1 MKGAM
6 PTLFPPADQQWERRR
21 PARLTA
27 VTILSYVLLMATF
40 WIQTHDPEI
49 VAAAANT
56 ELGMTIDPGPSLGTV
71 VGMGLVYAIPLVL
84 WLKGVPYV
92 LHLMAALCVLGAVVF
107 TLSAGTG
114 LLWNWRVGAVPL
126 AGLVVN
132 LAWLLLAYRRDR
144 I

>member
-1 MKGAM
+1 M
-6 PTLFPPADQQWERRR
+6 PTLLPPADQEWERRR
-21 PARLTA
+21 PARLIA
-27 VTILSYVLLMATF
+27 VTILSYALLMATI

-49 VAAAANT
+49 VAAAANP
-56 ELGMTIDPGPSLGTV
+56 ELGVTVQPGPGVGTV
-71 VGMGLVYAIPLVL
+71 VGMGLVYLLPLLL
-84 WLKGVPYV
+84 WLKDLPYV

-107 TLSAGTG
+107 TLSAATG

>member
-6 PTLFPPADQQWERRR
+6 PALLPPADQDWERRR
-21 PARLTA
+21 PLRLVT
-27 VTILSYVLLMATF
+27 VTILSYLLLMATF

-49 VAAAANT
+49 VAAAADP
-56 ELGMTIDPGPSLGTV
+56 ELGTALEPGPSAGTL

-84 WLKGVPYV
+84 WIKGVPYV
-92 LHLMAALCVLGAVVF
+92 LHLMAALCILGAVVF

-114 LLWNWRVGAVPL
+114 LLWNWRVGAVAL

-132 LAWLLLAYRRDR
+132 LVWLLLAYRRDR